1 MSTIKNEQI
10 LLYCHFNEIIKGPE
24 TSFQSFVLSQ
34 EYVRNICYTYDAL
47 DLVKFHFHSI
57 YLRLKK
63 NKQFFCRND
72 KKSFEKLFISSKY
85 HIFWLSYEYFSI
97 LCDVFFAK
105 KFIFSCLQQFNT
117 CFYKVCKSNHFYMQ
131 HQKLPQGWP

>member
-47 DLVKFHFHSI
+47 DLAKFHFHSI
-57 YLRLKK
+57 YLRFKK

-85 HIFWLSYEYFSI
+85 HIFWLSYEYFSL

-105 KFIFSCLQQFNT
+105 K
-117 CFYKVCKSNHFYMQ
+117 VHFQLPSIVQ
-131 HQKLPQGWP
+131 HLLL

>member
-47 DLVKFHFHSI
+47 D
-57 YLRLKK
+57 
-63 NKQFFCRND
+63 
-72 KKSFEKLFISSKY
+72 SFS
-85 HIFWLSYEYFSI
+85 
-97 LCDVFFAK
+97 
-105 KFIFSCLQQFNT
+105 
-117 CFYKVCKSNHFYMQ
+117 
-131 HQKLPQGWP
+131 